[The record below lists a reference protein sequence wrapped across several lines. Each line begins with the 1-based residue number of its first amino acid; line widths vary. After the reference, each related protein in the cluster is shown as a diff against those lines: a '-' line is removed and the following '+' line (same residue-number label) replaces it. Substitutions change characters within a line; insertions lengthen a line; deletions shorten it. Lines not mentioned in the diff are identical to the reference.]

1 MPNNIQTIIDKI
13 FNRLMTYIDKD
24 CKLIIPILRGDDAD
38 KIKDILKDFLTSM
51 LDEVSN
57 KAGYYMNDGQLDL
70 MDIKRLI
77 QDIKDGK

>member
-24 CKLIIPILRGDDAD
+24 CKLIIPILSGDDAD